1 MKFSL
6 LPIAAAVA
14 LASSVHVGATELAPV
29 VVSASRLDADSAGTL
44 VYVIDREQIG
54 QSPARNISELL
65 AASVPGLHVR
75 SLSGNPFTE
84 GTIDLRGFGP
94 AAGQNTLILVD
105 GRRLNDVDLS
115 STDIGGISLASIERI
130 EVQPGGGSVLYGDG
144 ASGGTIN
151 IITRQATENGGSIS
165 LTTASF
171 DTKGATASAQLASK
185 AVSLSLFGQH
195 MDTDGY
201 RDNSD
206 VRRDT
211 LGTNLRFKVAP
222 DQEGFLLINGSR
234 IDSRLSG
241 ARTTDPALSQDELH
255 DDPRGTRTPNDWADE
270 ERHQIVAGWQAQI
283 TDNMAV
289 VIDGSHRLK
298 EQWSFF
304 DYGFGF
310 SDYLNTELA
319 SISATP
325 RLQVSYRTG
334 PVSHDLKAGYDW
346 YRTDYVSRRG
356 QAPGTAAVHD
366 IGIDAETSSPY
377 LFQTSR
383 WDETTVSLG
392 ARQSRVKQSGRDIY
406 DATAPGGMFDSEAA
420 PGSQHF
426 TAEMYEGGISQALT
440 PALTASIGAS
450 RSVRLGTVDETYEY
464 NALFLREFS
473 PLRPQVGRNIE
484 GSLVFAQDGSRL
496 SATVYHQKLRNEI
509 QFNPVLRTNDNLDP
523 TLRRG
528 ITVGASTRLLETVT
542 ISGSL
547 TEQRAEFR
555 EGSNKDNDVPL
566 VPRRLGHLNVHWQ
579 TTPMWSISLSDTYTG
594 SQFFDNDQS
603 NDFGQKIP
611 AFHRVDSRLGFKWQ
625 QLQAGFTVTNLTDE
639 EDSFT
644 YGVRSNSTP
653 DRYNAY
659 PLPDREYRLDVG
671 LSF

>member
-6 LPIAAAVA
+6 LPIAAAVT
-14 LASSVHVGATELAPV
+14 LASTVQAATTELAPV
-29 VVSASRLDADSAGTL
+29 VVSASRLDTDSVGTL
-44 VYVIDREQIG
+44 VYVIDREQIS

-65 AASVPGLHVR
+65 ASVPGIHVR

-94 AAGQNTLILVD
+94 AAGQNTLVLVD

-115 STDIGGISLASIERI
+115 STDIGGISISAIERI

-151 IITRQATENGGSIS
+151 IITRQATEGGGDIS

-171 DTKGATASAQLASK
+171 NTKGATASARLAGETASI
-185 AVSLSLFGQH
+185 SLFGQH

-211 LGTNLRFKVAP
+211 LGANLRFNVTTG
-222 DQEGFLLINGSR
+222 QEGFLLVNGSR
-234 IDSRLSG
+234 LDSRLPG
-241 ARTTDPALSQDELH
+241 ARTVDPGAALDELN
-255 DDPRGTRTPNDWADE
+255 DDPRGTRTPRDWADE
-270 ERHQIVAGWQAQI
+270 ERHQIVAGWQAQL
-283 TDNMAV
+283 TDNMTLI
-289 VIDGSHRLK
+289 IDGSHRQK

-310 SDYLNTELA
+310 SDFVNTELA

-325 RLQVSYRTG
+325 RLQFSYRTG
-334 PVSHDLKAGYDW
+334 SLSHDLKAGYDW

-356 QAPGTAAVHD
+356 QAPGSAAVHD

-383 WDETTVSLG
+383 WNDTTVSLG
-392 ARQSRVKQSGRDIY
+392 ARQSRVKQNGRDIY

-420 PGSQHF
+420 PGSQRF

-464 NALFLREFS
+464 NAFFQREFS

-484 GSLVFAQDGSRL
+484 GSLVFTKDDSRF
-496 SATVYHQKLRNEI
+496 SATVYRQKLRDEI
-509 QFNPVLRTNDNLDP
+509 QFNPVLFTNDNLDP

-528 ITVGASTRLLETVT
+528 VTFGASTRLLETVT
-542 ISGSL
+542 VSGSL
-547 TEQRAEFR
+547 TEQRAKFR
-555 EGSNKDNDVPL
+555 DGANKDNDVPL
-566 VPRRLGHLNVHWQ
+566 VPRRLGYLNVHWQ
-579 TTPMWSISLSDTYTG
+579 ATPMWSISLSDTYTG
-594 SQFFDNDQS
+594 SQFFDNDQG

-611 AFHRVDSRLGFKWQ
+611 AFHRVDSRLGFTWRK
-625 QLQAGFTVTNLTDE
+625 LQAGFTVTNLTDE
-639 EDSFT
+639 EDRFT
-644 YGVRSNSTP
+644 YGVRSTFTP